1 MQGLLT
7 NKTQSCCPQE
17 CAVKFA
23 ETRRSTHHT
32 LFIALD
38 ISAAFDTAKHSVIQ
52 DKLNQTKPPKK
63 LNQLIMSYL
72 RNRSVLIRT
81 GNHEY
86 RHFLNQGCPQGSVI
100 GPTLWN
106 LSYDGLLR
114 IMTKRSKPGLEVNF
128 VAFADDALLQ
138 IRGTDVNA
146 MKALAHELLQEIIQ
160 WSVKA
165 GLHFNATKTEVM
177 LVHQFRKPVSEETLG
192 TFSFPVNE
200 SSNVQLQFKKNFRYL
215 GVILDEKLNF
225 QPHLKAARDK
235 ANLAINDIC
244 RVVKQDWGLDIKK
257 AMFLCNACIKPM
269 LLYGAEVWG
278 NRMLSVKTNKNI
290 LLSSQRK
297 ILLRATRAY
306 RTTSTA
312 ALQAISNA
320 VPIHL
325 LAIMKYRLRQET
337 LTSFEVEKRTEPY
350 LQLHPSIDP
359 CSVIIEANQEPNRKL
374 IPGQEINQ
382 QIPEYQACITWT
394 LVNEY
399 FIAQVKLT
407 SSSRK
412 LHHEQLRF
420 GKGVTEGQVKKTI
433 QIHMQASQTQ
443 ANLIIE
449 TKDRFLRC
457 KLQKCNSNSLAMNLY
472 NTCTQALQSKI
483 AILISRDSATN
494 ETAYLETELNQQ
506 QKQQPN
512 EETFQAIPLVYN
524 RKLIHWFKKKHCDLA
539 EKQWQKYWEDGI
551 SYRTDGRIVG
561 RPTFEWIPRIGK
573 SRNLTKNVIQAIT
586 GHGSFASYFLRFKL
600 TAKCS
605 CQCGA
610 TEGNTQHVL
619 CDCPAFTNHGFRA
632 ITRNENW
639 KQEVLDNEEATILLE
654 DLMKQH
660 LAKSSLHHKKL
671 IKEFEK
677 KVTNETK
684 RQSKLLKTRHQR
696 TKTIR
701 KPVSPKNSIKRFFT
715 PIAKTQ
721 VTTEL
726 DPEA

>member
-1 MQGLLT
+1 
-7 NKTQSCCPQE
+7 
-17 CAVKFA
+17 
-23 ETRRSTHHT
+23 
-32 LFIALD
+32 
-38 ISAAFDTAKHSVIQ
+38 
-52 DKLNQTKPPKK
+52 
-63 LNQLIMSYL
+63 
-72 RNRSVLIRT
+72 
-81 GNHEY
+81 
-86 RHFLNQGCPQGSVI
+86 
-100 GPTLWN
+100 
-106 LSYDGLLR
+106 
-114 IMTKRSKPGLEVNF
+114 MTKRSKPGLEVNF

-192 TFSFPVNE
+192 TFSFPVNK

-244 RVVKQDWGLDIKK
+244 RVVKQYWGLDIKK
-257 AMFLCNACIKPM
+257 AMFLYNACIKPM

-374 IPGQEINQ
+374 IPRQEINQ

-394 LVNEY
+394 LVNEH

-407 SSSRK
+407 SSLRK

-420 GKGVTEGQVKKTI
+420 GKGVTEGQV
-433 QIHMQASQTQ
+433 
-443 ANLIIE
+443 
-449 TKDRFLRC
+449 
-457 KLQKCNSNSLAMNLY
+457 SL
-472 NTCTQALQSKI
+472 S
-483 AILISRDSATN
+483 S
-494 ETAYLETELNQQ
+494 
-506 QKQQPN
+506 QPN
-512 EETFQAIPLVYN
+512 
-524 RKLIHWFKKKHCDLA
+524 
-539 EKQWQKYWEDGI
+539 
-551 SYRTDGRIVG
+551 S
-561 RPTFEWIPRIGK
+561 
-573 SRNLTKNVIQAIT
+573 
-586 GHGSFASYFLRFKL
+586 
-600 TAKCS
+600 
-605 CQCGA
+605 
-610 TEGNTQHVL
+610 
-619 CDCPAFTNHGFRA
+619 
-632 ITRNENW
+632 
-639 KQEVLDNEEATILLE
+639 
-654 DLMKQH
+654 
-660 LAKSSLHHKKL
+660 
-671 IKEFEK
+671 
-677 KVTNETK
+677 
-684 RQSKLLKTRHQR
+684 
-696 TKTIR
+696 
-701 KPVSPKNSIKRFFT
+701 
-715 PIAKTQ
+715 
-721 VTTEL
+721 
-726 DPEA
+726 